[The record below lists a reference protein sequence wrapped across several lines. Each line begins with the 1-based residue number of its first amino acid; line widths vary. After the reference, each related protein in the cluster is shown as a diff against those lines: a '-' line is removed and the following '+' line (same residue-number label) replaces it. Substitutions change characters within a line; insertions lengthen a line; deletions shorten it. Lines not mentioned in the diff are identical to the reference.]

1 MPTMTLIADLEDM
14 GHKTQGEFEGAYAN
28 RKGSIIPADFPEIFP
43 MTKLTHLNAEGAA
56 HMVDVSDK
64 TESSRSASAEA
75 WLTMKPETLGRVL
88 AGQLKKGDVFA
99 TARIA
104 GIQAAKKC
112 ADLIPLCHPLMLGAV
127 SVDFESDEAAGR
139 LRVITRCRI
148 KGQTGVE
155 MEALTAASIAAL
167 TIYDMAKAV
176 EKGIS
181 IGPVRLLEKSGGKS
195 GDFKAFP

>member
-1 MPTMTLIADLEDM
+1 MT
-14 GHKTQGEFEGAYAN
+14 G
-28 RKGSIIPADFPEIFP
+28 
-43 MTKLTHLNAEGAA
+43 LTHLNDLSHLNEQGAA

-64 TESSRSASAEA
+64 TESQRSACAEA
-75 WLTMKPETLGRVL
+75 LLTMAPATLQLIL

-112 ADLIPLCHPLMLGAV
+112 ADLIPLCHPLMLGSA
-127 SVDFESDEAAGR
+127 SVDFETNEAAGQ
-139 LRVITRCRI
+139 LRIITCCRI

-181 IGPVRLLEKSGGKS
+181 IGPIRLLEKTGGKS
-195 GDFKAFP
+195 GDFTAAK